1 MNADGK
7 MKDVIPPYP
16 IDPKKAGGI
25 RFTDASDQEET
36 VKAEEPVDTKEPVA
50 IDIKELAGD
59 LVDMGF
65 KMWTLINPKVPDLS
79 LKEKNNIALPLAG
92 VIEKYDLTKYMHY
105 ISYTQEILL
114 VYNLGTAVAVR
125 VKELKKPKE
134 KDSFKNAEVETD

>member
-1 MNADGK
+1 MEEALKKG
-7 MKDVIPPYP
+7 KDVIPPYP
-16 IDPKKAGGI
+16 TDPKKSGGS
-25 RFTDASDQEET
+25 RFTDASDEP
-36 VKAEEPVDTKEPVA
+36 VKTEEPVKTDEPIAV
-50 IDIKELAGD
+50 DVKELAGD

-65 KMWTLINPKVPDLS
+65 KMWSLINPRVPELTE
-79 LKEKNNIALPLAG
+79 KEKNNIATPFAG

-134 KDSFKNAEVETD
+134 KDSFKNAEVETY

>member
-1 MNADGK
+1 MEEVLMKG
-7 MKDVIPPYP
+7 KDVIPPYP
-16 IDPKKAGGI
+16 TDPKKAGGV
-25 RFTDASDQEET
+25 RFTDASEPGEP
-36 VKAEEPVDTKEPVA
+36 VKTEEPIA
-50 IDIKELAGD
+50 IDVKELAGD

-65 KMWTLINPKVPDLS
+65 KMWSLVNPRVPELS
-79 LKEKNNIALPLAG
+79 LKEKNNIATPFAA

-114 VYNLGTAVAVR
+114 VYNLGSAVAVR